1 MFKIEDIAGTEFN
14 ELLQQMHLGELNV
27 VDLRII
33 ERLDIL
39 EELLGVVLAPVDDT
53 LSTSGMEWEVSGVV
67 FPWWMLRLMGMEIAL
82 IDVSINIHLCD
93 LFTYL
98 NEFLIILN
106 QRGVWVSEV
115 NANVGWED
123 TY

>member
-1 MFKIEDIAGTEFN
+1 MFKIEDIAGTEFI
-14 ELLQQMHLGELNV
+14 ELLQQMHLGKLDV
-27 VDLRII
+27 VDLCII

-82 IDVSINIHLCD
+82 IDVSINIHLSD
-93 LFTYL
+93 LFTYTC
-98 NEFLIILN
+98 I
-106 QRGVWVSEV
+106 
-115 NANVGWED
+115 
-123 TY
+123 